1 MFNVRNCCV
10 VRRVSGEETRKKSKR
25 TKEEE
30 GGVDFV
36 MFLST
41 RKNVLLITNRMFQN
55 VMDAKKRDYHTVCVC
70 T

>member
-1 MFNVRNCCV
+1 MCATSEW
-10 VRRVSGEETRKKSKR
+10 RRDQEEI
-25 TKEEE
+25 KEDERGRR

>member
-1 MFNVRNCCV
+1 MLCDE
-10 VRRVSGEETRKKSKR
+10 RVSGEESQEEI
-25 TKEEE
+25 KEDERGRR
-30 GGVDFV
+30 GGGRLCDVSQL
-36 MFLST
+36 FLST